1 MAFGNLKFDTLTTSD
16 AKNTSAEKSI
26 DTSYIFNGV
35 AKAWINAPDGL
46 ASILDSYNVSS
57 LDDDGTGD
65 GGVHITNDMSSA
77 NYVIS
82 GMTDDDG
89 TSDSWALVDITN
101 ATQAAGS
108 FDFET
113 HWGNAGNNRT
123 NSDIKTYLV
132 VHGDLA

>member
-1 MAFGNLKFDTLTTSD
+1 MASELRVNTLKDASGNNSVATSVVF
-16 AKNTSAEKSI
+16 AGT
-26 DTSYIFNGV
+26 

-46 ASILDSYNVSS
+46 GSILDSYNVSS

-65 GGVHITNDMSSA
+65 GGVHMTNDISSA

-89 TSDSWALVDITN
+89 TSDAWALVDITN
-101 ATQAAGS
+101 GTQAAGS

-123 NSDIKTYLV
+123 NSDIETYLV

>member
-1 MAFGNLKFDTLTTSD
+1 MASELRVNTLKDASGNNSVATSVVF
-16 AKNTSAEKSI
+16 AGS
-26 DTSYIFNGV
+26 

-65 GGVHITNDMSSA
+65 GGVHMTNDISSA
-77 NYVIS
+77 NYAIS

-101 ATQAAGS
+101 GTQAAGS

-123 NSDIKTYLV
+123 NSDMETYLV